1 MNRGRQRYMCGSA
14 TRHASNGQSIT
25 ELALI
30 APVLIII
37 LLGLVEIS
45 GAYGAKIDLQSA
57 SFHAARI
64 GALQGNGGGTVFSC
78 PDTSS
83 VITDTVDTNTLQSII
98 SGTPGLNPS
107 NIAKIQ
113 VFKAGVNGTIAMS
126 GTKPLVNEYKPPFIS
141 GTTLIT
147 DTYNWPS
154 CIRSASEPADSLGV
168 HVTYNYHPITPL
180 LGRATILMND
190 NSIQR
195 LNPGKNDSTCPVPG
209 APTDL
214 AAHYHTDTSHLQPAT
229 TDDIT
234 WTAVDNATSYK
245 IYAGINGSGV
255 GTTPVYTL
263 TTSAS
268 GPLTWS
274 YNFSPP
280 APAGSQVSY
289 QIKGSNYCG
298 DGDISD
304 PVPDGQYALP
314 ITPTILAAVPSTT
327 TPGSDYISWTAV
339 PDARFYT
346 ITQTTQTAT
355 GPGPTVPPITVN
367 APMTSTLIADP
378 YHSPSVT
385 DVTYQV
391 AATSLSN
398 AVGPA
403 AKSQSIV
410 PSAPPVTT
418 IDDPPT
424 ASGFAYGPTGSGPG
438 DNNWVHCDFMN
449 CATTLGVQATGFH
462 NNTLS
467 ISPQPGDQATITFTG
482 TQIELYGALQRNG
495 AKAAISI
502 DSGTPIVKDFYAS
515 SPVGNHL
522 IYASP
527 SLGSVSA
534 SHTLTVTILPYNDPL
549 NPVNA
554 ASHSTNGKYFV
565 GIDRVVVQ

>member
-1 MNRGRQRYMCGSA
+1 MNRLRHRYVCGSA

-83 VITDTVDTNTLQSII
+83 VITDTVDMNIVQSII
-98 SGTPGLNPS
+98 SGTAGLNPN
-107 NIAKIQ
+107 NISAIQ

-147 DTYNWPS
+147 NTYNWPS

-190 NSIQR
+190 GSIQR

-214 AAHYHTDTSHLQPAT
+214 VAHYHTDTSHFQPAT

-289 QIKGSNYCG
+289 QVKGNNYCG

-339 PDARFYT
+339 SDAQFYT
-346 ITQTTQTAT
+346 ITQTAST
-355 GPGPTVPPITVN
+355 GATVPPITVT
-367 APMTSTLIADP
+367 APMTSVLIADP
-378 YHSPSVT
+378 YHTPAVSG
-385 DVTYQV
+385 VTYQV

-403 AKSQSIV
+403 ATSSTLV
-410 PSAPPVTT
+410 PSAAPITT
-418 IDDPPT
+418 VDDPP
-424 ASGFAYGPTGSGPG
+424 ALGPSQFGYGPSG
-438 DNNWVHCDFMN
+438 NNWVHCNSTNPTN
-449 CATTLGVQATGFH
+449 CTTTAGVLTTGFY

-467 ISPQPGDQATITFTG
+467 ISPQGNDTADLPLGSTVSQVQVYGPAQPNGGKAWVWVDSNPTPPTHS
-482 TQIELYGALQRNG
+482 GAL
-495 AKAAISI
+495 ISWY
-502 DSGTPIVKDFYAS
+502 G
-515 SPVGNHL
+515 
-522 IYASP
+522 SP
-527 SLGSVSA
+527 SVAQKLIITLSVTGPGAHYLHIQVAGVKGCSGPGCGS
-534 SHTLTVTILPYNDPL
+534 Y
-549 NPVNA
+549 
-554 ASHSTNGKYFV
+554 V
-565 GIDRVVVQ
+565 GIDDVVVQ